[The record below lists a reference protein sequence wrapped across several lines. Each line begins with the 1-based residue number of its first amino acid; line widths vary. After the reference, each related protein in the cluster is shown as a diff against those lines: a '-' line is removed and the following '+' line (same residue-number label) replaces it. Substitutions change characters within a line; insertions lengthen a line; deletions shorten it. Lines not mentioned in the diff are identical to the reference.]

1 LSIIVKSEIPVYV
14 ITMTHNSIS
23 RYYTNRIKES
33 WFALG
38 YSNLKFVE
46 AIVPETIKDRC
57 PIKLNF
63 DKIRRGKKVRDFTPT
78 EKAVWYSH
86 YYLWRRIRRLK
97 RNAII
102 IEHDNML
109 LEEIPNSITQYDL
122 RAFCRHNYKPC
133 LMAGSAY
140 YITPKGADNLIND
153 PGLKK
158 IIQNVDGHLLMQKNQ
173 TPFKTDIYSNTYA
186 QVIYDEKIG
195 TTIKH
200 GK

>member
-1 LSIIVKSEIPVYV
+1 MIVKSEIPVYV
-14 ITMTHNSIS
+14 ITLKDNPIS
-23 RYYTNRIKES
+23 QYYTNRIKES
-33 WFALG
+33 WFAHG
-38 YSNLKFVE
+38 YINLKFVE
-46 AIVPETIKDRC
+46 GITPETIKDRC

-63 DKIRRGKKVRDFTPT
+63 DKIRHRHRPRHFTPT
-78 EKAVWYSH
+78 EKAIWYSH
-86 YYLWRRIRRLK
+86 YYLWRRVRRLK

-122 RAFCRHNYKPC
+122 RAFCRHNEKPC

-140 YITPKGADNLIND
+140 YITPKGASTLIND

-173 TPFKTDIYSNTYA
+173 TPFKTDIYKNTHA

-195 TTIKH
+195 TTINH

>member
-1 LSIIVKSEIPVYV
+1 
-14 ITMTHNSIS
+14 
-23 RYYTNRIKES
+23 
-33 WFALG
+33 
-38 YSNLKFVE
+38 
-46 AIVPETIKDRC
+46 
-57 PIKLNF
+57 
-63 DKIRRGKKVRDFTPT
+63 
-78 EKAVWYSH
+78 
-86 YYLWRRIRRLK
+86 
-97 RNAII
+97 
-102 IEHDNML
+102 ML

-140 YITPKGADNLIND
+140 YITPKGADTLIND
-153 PGLKK
+153 PGLRN

-200 GK
+200 G

>member
-1 LSIIVKSEIPVYV
+1 
-14 ITMTHNSIS
+14 MTHNSIS

-63 DKIRRGKKVRDFTPT
+63 DKIRRGKKIRDFTPT

>member
-1 LSIIVKSEIPVYV
+1 
-14 ITMTHNSIS
+14 MTHNSIS

-63 DKIRRGKKVRDFTPT
+63 DKIRGGKKARDFTPT

-140 YITPKGADNLIND
+140 YITPKGADTLIND
-153 PGLKK
+153 PGLRN